1 MSQHY
6 KSELAK
12 SDLGL
17 VEKAMQNFVFTLTV
31 ACVAGRRKGV
41 RKVKMSAGSE
51 GEGTACKDAIVFFVF
66 YIHQTNVKILI
77 GQI

>member
-1 MSQHY
+1 MVAVSY
-6 KSELAK
+6 DRWSLTRGSKWKL
-12 SDLGL
+12 L
-17 VEKAMQNFVFTLTV
+17 VFL

-51 GEGTACKDAIVFFVF
+51 GKGTACKDAIVFFVF
-66 YIHQTNVKILI
+66 YVHKMNVKILI